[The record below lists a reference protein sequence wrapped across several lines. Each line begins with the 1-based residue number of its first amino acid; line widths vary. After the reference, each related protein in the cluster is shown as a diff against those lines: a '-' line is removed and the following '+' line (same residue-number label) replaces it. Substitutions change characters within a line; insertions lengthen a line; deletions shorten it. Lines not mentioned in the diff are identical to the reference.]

1 MVITVEAAI
10 AAGVPWPEHHNKA
23 LYAAIVATLLQRVS
37 LF

>member
-23 LYAAIVATLLQRVS
+23 LYATFVVSLPQRVS